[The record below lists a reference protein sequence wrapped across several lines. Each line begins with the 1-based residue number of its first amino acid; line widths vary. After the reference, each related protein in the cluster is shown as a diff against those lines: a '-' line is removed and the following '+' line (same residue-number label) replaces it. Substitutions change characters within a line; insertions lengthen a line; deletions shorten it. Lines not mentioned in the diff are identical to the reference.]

1 MIEKIKELFLFKCI
15 DFYVWWDSS
24 MVEAREQAR
33 KALENFRNA

>member
-15 DFYVWWDSS
+15 DFYVWWEGLKLETEKE
-24 MVEAREQAR
+24 MR